1 MYQSSNP
8 IFARD
13 DKFRE
18 TYGELTSNVATIQG
32 VVNKTAIL
40 VVLAIIAGGLAY
52 GLIPASMAAVNIS
65 MLASMGI
72 CFGVGMVLCRN
83 PRAAMFMAPIYAV
96 AEGIML
102 GLLTAALDSWLV
114 RIESA
119 RAVAAGAAT
128 GAAETISLAMPAFLI
143 TICVTLAML
152 GLYSARILRPT
163 RRFQA
168 VVMTL
173 VGGVMLVYMST
184 WVLAM
189 FGMSIPFLRLSSA
202 TEAGAA
208 PYIGL
213 GISLLILG
221 LASFVLII
229 DFGRAE
235 AIVRQKMPRYM
246 EWYAAFGL
254 MVTLAWIYYEAVK
267 LCFRLYLLFGGR
279 D

>member
-8 IFARD
+8 IFAHD
-13 DKFRE
+13 DKFQE
-18 TYGELTSNVATIQG
+18 TYGELTANVATIQG
-32 VVNKTAIL
+32 VVNKTTIL
-40 VVLAIIAGGLAY
+40 VLIAIVAGGLAY
-52 GLIPASMAAVNIS
+52 ALIPASFAAVNIS
-65 MLASMGI
+65 ALAAMGI

-83 PRAAMFMAPIYAV
+83 PRAAVVMAPIYAV

-102 GLLTAALDSWLV
+102 GLLTSALDAWLL
-114 RIESA
+114 RLESA
-119 RAVAAGAAT
+119 RAVQQGAAAGAAE
-128 GAAETISLAMPAFLI
+128 AVSLAMPAFLI

-163 RRFQA
+163 RKFQA

-173 VGGVMLVYMST
+173 VGGVMLVYLST
-184 WVLAM
+184 WVLGI
-189 FGMSIPFLRLSSA
+189 FGLSIPFLRLSSA
-202 TEAGAA
+202 TEGGAA

-235 AIVRQKMPRYM
+235 AIVQQKMPRYM

-254 MVTLAWIYYEAVK
+254 LVTLAWIYYEAVK